1 MSFPIPFPDPLPVQ
15 IEPCPI
21 VESIFEMRFAANE
34 PWATLPGLLY
44 AQVRERY
51 REQKALPLAEL
62 PEEMRRHDPA
72 LAHLPLLQFISS
84 DFLIQLGPRVVG
96 LATRANAYP
105 GWPRIEE
112 ELRWLLPC
120 IKAAGFVSEG
130 ERLGVRYIDFFA
142 HDIFPHLHLDLTLA
156 GKSLGDAEQRVST
169 VLRDE
174 ALTIRLAV
182 TNSAFVGQREDV
194 KRGSVLDV
202 DAWFAAPDFD
212 LFTNGIERFS
222 EAHLA
227 IKRLF
232 FGLLREE
239 FLNTLHPRYA

>member
-1 MSFPIPFPDPLPVQ
+1 MSFPIPFPDRLPVQ

-21 VESIFEMRFAANE
+21 VESIFEMRFAASE

-62 PEEMRRHDPA
+62 PEEIRRHDAA
-72 LAHLPLLQFISS
+72 LAHLPLHQFISPN
-84 DFLIQLGPRVVG
+84 FFIQLGPRSVG
-96 LATRANAYP
+96 LATRPSAYP

-112 ELRWLLPC
+112 ELRWLLPR
-120 IKAAGFVSEG
+120 IQAAGFVGEG

-142 HDIFPHLHLDLTLA
+142 QDIFSHLHLDLTLA
-156 GKSLGDAEQRVST
+156 AKPLGDAERSVST
-169 VLRDE
+169 LLRHG

-182 TNSAFVGQREDV
+182 TNSAVVGQREDV

-222 EAHLA
+222 EAHLD

-232 FGLLREE
+232 FGLLRQEYLLT
-239 FLNTLHPRYA
+239 LNPRYA

>member
-1 MSFPIPFPDPLPVQ
+1 MP
-15 IEPCPI
+15 
-21 VESIFEMRFAANE
+21 
-34 PWATLPGLLY
+34 PGLLY

-62 PEEMRRHDPA
+62 PEEIHRHDAA
-72 LAHLPLLQFISS
+72 LAHLPLHQFISP
-84 DFLIQLGPRVVG
+84 DFFIQLGPRVVG
-96 LATRANAYP
+96 LATRPGAYP
-105 GWPRIEE
+105 GWPRIEA
-112 ELRWLLPC
+112 ELRWLLS
-120 IKAAGFVSEG
+120 KVGAAGFVGEG
-130 ERLGVRYIDFFA
+130 ERLGVRYIDFLA
-142 HDIFPHLHLDLTLA
+142 HGIFPHLHIGVTLV

-182 TNSAFVGQREDV
+182 TNSAVVGQDKDSR
-194 KRGSVLDV
+194 RGSVLDV

-212 LFTNGIERFS
+212 LFTNGMERFS

-239 FLNTLHPRYA
+239 YLITLHPRYE

>member
-1 MSFPIPFPDPLPVQ
+1 MQ

-21 VESIFEMRFAANE
+21 VESIFEVRFAANE
-34 PWATLPGLLY
+34 PWATLPGLFY

-51 REQKALPLAEL
+51 REQKRLPLADL
-62 PEEMRRHDPA
+62 PDEFRRHDA
-72 LAHLPLLQFISS
+72 SLAHLPMHQFIRP

-96 LATRANAYP
+96 LATRPGAYP

-112 ELRWLLPC
+112 ELRWLLPRVEQ
-120 IKAAGFVSEG
+120 AGFVGEG

-156 GKSLGDAEQRVST
+156 GKSLGDAERRVST

-182 TNSAFVGQREDV
+182 TNSAVVQREEV
-194 KRGSVLDV
+194 RRGSVLDV
-202 DAWFAAPDFD
+202 DAWFGAPDFD

-232 FGLLREE
+232 FGLLRND
-239 FLNTLHPRYA
+239 FLHSLHPRYA

>member
-1 MSFPIPFPDPLPVQ
+1 MSFPIPYPDRLPVQ

-21 VESIFEMRFAANE
+21 VESVFEIRFAASE

-51 REQKALPLAEL
+51 REQRALPLAEL
-62 PEEMRRHDPA
+62 PEEIRRHDAA
-72 LAHLPLLQFISS
+72 LSHLPLHQFISA
-84 DFLIQLGPRVVG
+84 DFFIQLGPRVVG
-96 LATRANAYP
+96 LATRPGAYP

-112 ELRWLLPC
+112 ELLWLLPR
-120 IKAAGFVSEG
+120 IADAGFVSEG

-142 HDIFPHLHLDLTLA
+142 HDVFPHLHLDVTLA
-156 GKSLGDAEQRVST
+156 GRPLGEAERRVST
-169 VLRDE
+169 VLRDGT
-174 ALTIRLAV
+174 LTVRLAV
-182 TNSAFVGQREDV
+182 TNSAVVGERAGV
-194 KRGSVLDV
+194 KHGSVLDV
-202 DAWFAAPDFD
+202 DAWFDAPDFD
-212 LFTNGIERFS
+212 LFTNGMERFS

-239 FLNTLHPRYA
+239 FLLTLSPRYA